1 LGTAVHSVAEFEWQ
15 NKEFYPD
22 YNELDKFE
30 GMREDFEWRKKKAKA
45 LIATLKERYIPI
57 KNEFIVYD
65 RDWGLVGTIDFLC
78 YNKIKD
84 CYAILD
90 WKTSKKFEHTNR
102 YQKMKEPFNTE
113 DDCNCN
119 HYSMQLSLYKAIL
132 EKHCPS
138 MKIGE
143 MMLVQIPCKETAKSE
158 IFLCKD
164 YSQKLIEYLDSRII
178 NTKLNKKDK
187 K

>member
-1 LGTAVHSVAEFEWQ
+1 
-15 NKEFYPD
+15 
-22 YNELDKFE
+22 
-30 GMREDFEWRKKKAKA
+30 
-45 LIATLKERYIPI
+45 
-57 KNEFIVYD
+57 
-65 RDWGLVGTIDFLC
+65 
-78 YNKIKD
+78 
-84 CYAILD
+84 
-90 WKTSKKFEHTNR
+90 
-102 YQKMKEPFNTE
+102 
-113 DDCNCN
+113 
-119 HYSMQLSLYKAIL
+119 MQLSLYKAIL

-178 NTKLNKKDK
+178 NTKPCKKDK